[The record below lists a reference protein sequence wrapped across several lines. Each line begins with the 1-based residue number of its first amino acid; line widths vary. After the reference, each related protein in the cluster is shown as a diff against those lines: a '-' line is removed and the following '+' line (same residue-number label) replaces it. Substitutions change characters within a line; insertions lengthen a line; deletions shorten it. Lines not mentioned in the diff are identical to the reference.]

1 MQLISFW
8 KHHRTQKGWR
18 SLPLFLS
25 RTQVIFMNCLENS
38 PSERAEFDYFDVVNT
53 LTLALTK
60 DSSNQILVNLTG
72 HENNVPTKR
81 LVIDP
86 IPSILLK
93 LVIFCKSL
101 NTNNHSAMRK

>member
-1 MQLISFW
+1 M
-8 KHHRTQKGWR
+8 RY
-18 SLPLFLS
+18 LFHTCVKKREYLML
-25 RTQVIFMNCLENS
+25 RCTNGEKNS
-38 PSERAEFDYFDVVNT
+38 PSERAEFDYFEVVNT
-53 LTLALTK
+53 LSLALTK

-86 IPSILLK
+86 IPSILFK

-101 NTNNHSAMRK
+101 NTNNNSAIRK